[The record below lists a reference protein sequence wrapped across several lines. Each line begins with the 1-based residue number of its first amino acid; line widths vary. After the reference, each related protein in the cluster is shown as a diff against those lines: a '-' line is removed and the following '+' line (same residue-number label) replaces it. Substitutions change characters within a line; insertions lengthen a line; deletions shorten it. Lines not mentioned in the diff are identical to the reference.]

1 MDNIIN
7 NNNMDK
13 EQLETNLEALKLLQQ
28 ETNDK
33 LTDYKAQVSL
43 IEKQL
48 EDINKTKLTLSQ
60 FDDITCAVERAVEEF
75 DFTDTENFEIDY
87 SLDYDGRVQCES
99 HEFINADD
107 LVELV
112 CNEVYKLF
120 AEAECPEDDN
130 SQLNTQT
137 VAKKIV

>member
-33 LTDYKAQVSL
+33 LTDYKVQVSL
-43 IEKQL
+43 IEKEL
-48 EDINKTKLTLSQ
+48 ADINKPKLTPSQ

-75 DFTDTENFEIDY
+75 DFSDTDNFDIDY
-87 SLDYDGRVQCES
+87 TLDYDSRIQCETHDFCNS
-99 HEFINADD
+99 TD
-107 LVELV
+107 LVELI

-120 AEAECPEDDN
+120 AEAERPEDDN